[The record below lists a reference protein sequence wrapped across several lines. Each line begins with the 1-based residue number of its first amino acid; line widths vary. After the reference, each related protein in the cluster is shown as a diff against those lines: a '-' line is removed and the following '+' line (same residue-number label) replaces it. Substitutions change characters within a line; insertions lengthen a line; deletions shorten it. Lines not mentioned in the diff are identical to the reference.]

1 MAPEETQEIQHSKKA
16 YSVLPSTLLDSL
28 FLFISATTSVLYFI
42 CGYAGTVYVNSNFGV
57 NVFVDGVQIYSTGIH
72 ATGLAQP
79 LSVVGELLKR
89 TAAGGGY
96 LNHANLKFNE
106 SFRVQRMSTATAT
119 HLNMAYYIVGEG

>member
-1 MAPEETQEIQHSKKA
+1 MEIQHHNDVITATVTGSND
-16 YSVLPSTLLDSL
+16 LLNVTGSGR
-28 FLFISATTSVLYFI
+28 VLYFI
-42 CGYAGTVYVNSNFGV
+42 CGYAGTVYNNSNFGV

-72 ATGLAQP
+72 STGLAQP

-89 TAAGGGY
+89 TSSGHGY
-96 LNHANLKFNE
+96 LNYANLKFNE